1 MCTYCTVVRP
11 VSCRRMWYAKPV
23 EVTVVFR
30 ICSPVPSFS
39 PDSAKDSM
47 MMFLSAMATPGWPS
61 CVDSCSGHG
70 NCSHI
75 GVCSCERGWRGDACA
90 EAVCAAHCTRHGICV
105 AGNAGASCACD
116 AGYVGADCSRRA
128 PPPPPPLG
136 SEMQARQLGEVPPGP
151 PVHHNFTVCS
161 RLNGLP
167 RVLQPVGALLPGDAV
182 SAFLMS
188 PGTAGKKP
196 LLLHVRLGQQLKL
209 ADSHDVD
216 DGAFL
221 SEAYLPPVVTLARRA
236 PSHSDT
242 GIASALQPDSP
253 VRTATASAVDWG
265 RGTAYVALSTGNSG
279 GAALLQLGMCLPAP
293 HSTRAS
299 GPPSMHATGHRLPF
313 QPLPCLP
320 QRFRP

>member
-1 MCTYCTVVRP
+1 M
-11 VSCRRMWYAKPV
+11 A
-23 EVTVVFR
+23 
-30 ICSPVPSFS
+30 
-39 PDSAKDSM
+39 
-47 MMFLSAMATPGWPS
+47 FLSSLPPAAMATPGWPS

-90 EAVCAAHCTRHGICV
+90 EAVCAAHCARHGICV

-128 PPPPPPLG
+128 PPPPPPFG

-151 PVHHNFTVCS
+151 PVHHNFTVSS
-161 RLNGLP
+161 RLDGLP

-182 SAFLMS
+182 SAFLMN

-196 LLLHVRLGQQLKL
+196 LLLHLRLGRQLKL

-216 DGAFL
+216 DSAFL
-221 SEAYLPPVVTLARRA
+221 SETHLPPVVTLARRA

-242 GIASALQPDSP
+242 GIASALQPGSP

-279 GAALLQLGMCLPAP
+279 GPALLQLGMRMPTP
-293 HSTRAS
+293 HSTRCQGRRAC
-299 GPPSMHATGHRLPF
+299 M
-313 QPLPCLP
+313 PLGTI
-320 QRFRP
+320 